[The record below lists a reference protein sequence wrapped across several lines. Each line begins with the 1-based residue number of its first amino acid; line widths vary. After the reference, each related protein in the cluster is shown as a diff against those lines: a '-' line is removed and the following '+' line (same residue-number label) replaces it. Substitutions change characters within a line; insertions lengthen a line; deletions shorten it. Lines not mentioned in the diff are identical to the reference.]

1 MNQLDDK
8 LQKAAEEVR
17 QVARYST
24 PPGIQ
29 PGPIRLR
36 TGWLVFA
43 AAFAA
48 VILAV
53 GIIPLLGR
61 GDNPGDVAGPSIAA
75 STTLPAT
82 TTTMPPVECSATGA
96 PQPAEQAGLPGAVAA
111 TRDAIVAAA
120 TACDLNALEEL
131 GGPDLNTSFGGGG
144 FQNLIDWE
152 TSGQGEL
159 GTLVRLFD
167 TPYAVQDLADQGIY
181 YVWPAAFAYDA
192 WEEIPADDLE
202 ALLAIYTQEELDGIA
217 LFGSYAGWRVGI
229 TDTGEWKFFIAG
241 D

>member
-1 MNQLDDK
+1 MNQLEDK

-24 PPGIQ
+24 PPGIRSR
-29 PGPIRLR
+29 PNRLR

-43 AAFAA
+43 AAFAT

-53 GIIPLLGR
+53 GIIPLLGS
-61 GDNPGDVAGPSIAA
+61 GDNPDDVAGPSITA
-75 STTLPAT
+75 STTIPAT
-82 TTTMPPVECSATGA
+82 TSTTPFVQCSATGA
-96 PQPAEQAGLPGAVAA
+96 PQPAEQSGLPDAVAA
-111 TRDAIVAAA
+111 TRGAIVAAA
-120 TACDLNALEEL
+120 TACDLNALAEL

-144 FQNLIDWE
+144 FQNIIEWE
-152 TSGQGEL
+152 DAGRGEL

-167 TPYAVQDLADQGIY
+167 TPYAVQDLADQGVF
-181 YVWPAAFAYDA
+181 YVWPAAFAYET
-192 WEEIPADDLE
+192 WEEIPTADVE

-229 TDTGEWKFFIAG
+229 TEDGDWAFFIAG